1 MSLESIYYIGQTIA
15 VFALLVSIVFVG
27 VQVHLNTKATRAS
40 ASYEVS
46 KVWSEINF
54 QILAVPGGAQLI
66 QRSMEPGAKVE
77 DFTADEISL
86 LHVLMRAVL
95 YQFEGQFCLFVEG
108 SLPEENWASRS
119 EWAGNLV
126 RLPVQS
132 RIFEAEVAM
141 GSFLPAFVE
150 ELRRDVPHRDLA
162 IGDPL
167 RLSTKS

>member
-1 MSLESIYYIGQTIA
+1 MTLESIYYVGQTIA
-15 VFALLVSIVFVG
+15 VVALLASLVFVG
-27 VQVHLNTKATRAS
+27 FQVHLNTKATHAS

-54 QILAVPGGAQLI
+54 SMLAVPGAPELVR
-66 QRSMEPGAKVE
+66 RSMEPGAKVE
-77 DFTADEISL
+77 DFTTEEISL

-108 SLPEENWASRS
+108 SLPKDNWASRS
-119 EWAGNLV
+119 EWARNLI

-141 GSFLPAFVE
+141 GSFLPGFVE

-167 RLSTKS
+167 RLSKKS